1 MGTPQ
6 STRRETAMARR
17 YTPESEL
24 QRELLRLLRPRAP
37 RLARQ
42 ASERVRPGLA
52 EVGRAYAGRPAAE
65 VLPALEDVVLSAGAE
80 PDRAA
85 LTEFAEA
92 IERGENPFA

>member
-1 MGTPQ
+1 
-6 STRRETAMARR
+6 MARR
-17 YTPESEL
+17 SPPRSEL
-24 QRELLRLLRPRAP
+24 QRELLRLLRPRSA

-42 ASERVRPGLA
+42 PSERVRPGLA
-52 EVGRAYAGRPAAE
+52 EVGRTHAGRPAAE
-65 VLPALEDVVLSAGAE
+65 ILPVLEDVVRSAGVE